1 MAEKHLE
8 PTTTRPRM
16 RVIRVVSIVFVVFFI
31 ILASPFALSVIEN
44 ENMLANLV
52 DETRAYIHLEDSSP
66 LGTIALV
73 GNFAGAS
80 NSCDFVVADIRESKR
95 QSEDIRAFYT
105 PLLEEVEF
113 DEGPPYHEIFLF
125 IFSNPDDRKF
135 LERRNSEVYWQVVD
149 MAEEHE
155 NIYILLSSRAEYP
168 PNFDGRCH

>member
-1 MAEKHLE
+1 
-8 PTTTRPRM
+8 M
-16 RVIRVVSIVFVVFFI
+16 RVVRVISVVLGVFFL
-31 ILASPFALSVIEN
+31 ILASPFVLSVIKN
-44 ENMLANLV
+44 ENTLADLV
-52 DETRAYIHLEDSSP
+52 DETRTYVHIENSSQ
-66 LGTIALV
+66 LGTISLV

-80 NSCDFVVADIRESKR
+80 NSCDFVVADIRKSKH
-95 QSEDIRAFYT
+95 QSEDIRTFYT
-105 PLLEEVEF
+105 HLLKEVEF

-135 LERRNSEVYWQVVD
+135 LERRNSQVYWQVVD

>member
-1 MAEKHLE
+1 
-8 PTTTRPRM
+8 M
-16 RVIRVVSIVFVVFFI
+16 RVVRVISVVFGVFFL
-31 ILASPFALSVIEN
+31 ILASPFVLSVIKN
-44 ENMLANLV
+44 ENTLADLV
-52 DETRAYIHLEDSSP
+52 DETRTYVHIENSSQ
-66 LGTIALV
+66 LGTVSLV

-80 NSCDFVVADIRESKR
+80 NSCDFVVADIRKSKH
-95 QSEDIRAFYT
+95 QSEDIRTFYT
-105 PLLEEVEF
+105 HLLKEVEF